1 MKVRTSVQGVL
12 VAYGVGYIAGLV
24 TLAAARQAGLPELG
38 QVLLPLF
45 VFVMTFLVLQSRL
58 TGLSWYGWEAGER
71 RRGKR
76 LIATAI
82 LLLGTQVVIWIV
94 FPIIPLEVPIMGY
107 LVLGVVG
114 LVAIAI
120 DLPDY
125 RRLDSERQAR

>member
-1 MKVRTSVQGVL
+1 M
-12 VAYGVGYIAGLV
+12 
-24 TLAAARQAGLPELG
+24 
-38 QVLLPLF
+38 
-45 VFVMTFLVLQSRL
+45 
-58 TGLSWYGWEAGER
+58 EAGER

-94 FPIIPLEVPIMGY
+94 FPIFPPGVPIMGY

-120 DLPDY
+120 DLPITAVWTGAASPIGHPHDALVIISIAT
-125 RRLDSERQAR
+125 RHPTGGDLDPNGHLLRHKWPGYQSHS

>member
-58 TGLSWYGWEAGER
+58 TGMSWYGWR
-71 RRGKR
+71 
-76 LIATAI
+76 
-82 LLLGTQVVIWIV
+82 QVS
-94 FPIIPLEVPIMGY
+94 G
-107 LVLGVVG
+107 GG
-114 LVAIAI
+114 ASA
-120 DLPDY
+120 
-125 RRLDSERQAR
+125 